1 MTYEAPTEDKSSSVA
16 PTLRR
21 VAGAQVVTR
30 TRTEMPSHRVPAQ
43 KSVPA
48 GFRGDIE
55 GLRAVAVLAVVL
67 FHADVPGVGGG
78 FVGVDVFFVISG
90 FLITS
95 LLWREVSS
103 TGTVTLRRFYG
114 ARARRLL
121 PASATVIVVTVI
133 AAAILLPALD
143 FQGVLMDGFAS
154 ALYVGN
160 YWFIYQ
166 GVDYFGRDVS
176 HSPFQHYWSLGV
188 EEQFYLVW
196 PVLIV
201 GIALATRLVR
211 RMRRRP
217 TTDGRPSKT
226 LLLVVLAL
234 VAVVSFALSLMMT
247 YVVAAM
253 AFFSLPTRAWQLAV
267 GGLVA
272 LTAGRWGRLPAR
284 AAVPVGWAGLALIL
298 LSCNGISS
306 NTVYPGTAALLP
318 VTGAVLVIGAGCAAA
333 TQGCS
338 RVLATPPMTSI
349 GRLSYSWYLWHWP
362 VMVLAPTLFG
372 GPLGLVDRLV
382 AVLASAG
389 LAVLALRLI
398 EDPVRFAAPVR
409 GSAFASLAVGG
420 LASSVAAGLCA
431 VMFVQSSSW
440 VTIVARGAPAA
451 TPAITVAPIVTGD
464 NVEAHDAAVQYAFAQ
479 IQAAVAA
486 SADLEAVPSN
496 LKPSLGVA
504 AAEYAQLRFDGC
516 LRLPS
521 EGGQPECAT
530 GNTASP
536 TRVVLVGDSH
546 AGMLIPAFR
555 QIAEQRSWR
564 VETLAKAGCPLLD
577 LPLVTNPF
585 FNRLVE
591 LVNRCEQW
599 RANIMARLHAERP
612 QLIVLDMFRGYVA
625 NARGGWR
632 TSFTSYD
639 RAWLAG
645 LTRLVEQLRG
655 LGSKVLVL
663 GPVPNLNNTLVPQ
676 CLLRNIDDATACS
689 PPMSVAVNRSGI
701 EAEFTATEAGGG
713 QYADITELFCTR
725 NRCPVIVG
733 DTLLY
738 MDQFH
743 LTIEYSRLL
752 APAIGALVD
761 RAFARG

>member
-1 MTYEAPTEDKSSSVA
+1 M
-16 PTLRR
+16 
-21 VAGAQVVTR
+21 
-30 TRTEMPSHRVPAQ
+30 
-43 KSVPA
+43 
-48 GFRGDIE
+48 
-55 GLRAVAVLAVVL
+55 RAVAVLAVVL

-78 FVGVDVFFVISG
+78 FVGVDVFFVVSG
-90 FLITS
+90 FLITG
-95 LLWREVSS
+95 LLWREVSK

-133 AAAILLPALD
+133 ASAILLPALD

-201 GIALATRLVR
+201 GIALPARLIR

-217 TTDGRPSKT
+217 TADGHPSKT
-226 LLLVVLAL
+226 PHLVVLAL
-234 VAVVSFALSLMMT
+234 VAVVSFALSLMIT
-247 YVVAAM
+247 YVVPAM

-272 LTAGRWGRLPAR
+272 LTAGRWGRLPVR
-284 AAVPVGWAGLALIL
+284 AAVPMGWGGLALIVVA
-298 LSCNGISS
+298 CTEIGP
-306 NTVYPGTAALLP
+306 NTTYPGAAALLP
-318 VTGAVLVIGAGCAAA
+318 VTGAVLVIGAGCATA

-362 VMVLAPTLFG
+362 VMVLAPALF

-382 AVLASAG
+382 AVLVSAG

-409 GSAFASLAVGG
+409 RSAFASLAVGG

-440 VTIVARGAPAA
+440 ATIVARGAPGA
-451 TPAITVAPIVTGD
+451 TPAITAAPVVTGD
-464 NVEAHDAAVQYAFAQ
+464 NVEAHEAAVQYAIAQ
-479 IQAAVAA
+479 VQAAVAA

-496 LKPSLGVA
+496 LKPSLGAA

-521 EGGQPECAT
+521 EGGQPECAS
-530 GNTASP
+530 GNTASA

-639 RAWLAG
+639 TAWLDS
-645 LTRLVEQLRG
+645 LTRLVRQLRD

-676 CLLRNIDDATACS
+676 CLLRNIDDATACA

-701 EAEFTATEAGGG
+701 GAEFAATKAGGG

-733 DTLLY
+733 DTLVY

-743 LTIEYSRLL
+743 LTIEYSRVL
-752 APAIGALVD
+752 APAIGTLVD
-761 RAFARG
+761 RAFAHG